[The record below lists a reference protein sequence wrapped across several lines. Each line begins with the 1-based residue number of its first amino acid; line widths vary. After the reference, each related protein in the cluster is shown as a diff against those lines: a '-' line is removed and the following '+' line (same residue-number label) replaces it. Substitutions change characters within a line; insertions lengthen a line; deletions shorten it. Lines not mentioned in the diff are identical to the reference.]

1 MRRILILICL
11 ACFFKAEAQNPSA
24 LSIADSLYAVGNYS
38 QAISNYQRISPKNS
52 DIYHKIARANQA
64 KGNLGDALINYAEAS
79 SNSEN
84 TIARNEYGKL
94 LITTSN
100 YKAADSIFTLL
111 IGAYKNNPN
120 FYYQRGRAKM
130 QLPDTLTSVNADSLT
145 IENTSSF
152 NYITDFEKAVALD
165 STHQKAL
172 YQTAKYYLQ
181 RKDYP
186 LVERLCKK
194 ALESYPDNVEIISLL
209 AQDNLA
215 RGFMRD
221 AIPLFEKLL
230 ELGQNSQFIHEKL
243 GMAYYKIRNYDRAIE
258 HYQKGLDFSDEDFK
272 NAEKHGQL
280 AILFKNLPLDGDYY
294 TLGNTYK

>member
-1 MRRILILICL
+1 
-11 ACFFKAEAQNPSA
+11 
-24 LSIADSLYAVGNYS
+24 
-38 QAISNYQRISPKNS
+38 
-52 DIYHKIARANQA
+52 
-64 KGNLGDALINYAEAS
+64 
-79 SNSEN
+79 
-84 TIARNEYGKL
+84 
-94 LITTSN
+94 
-100 YKAADSIFTLL
+100 
-111 IGAYKNNPN
+111 
-120 FYYQRGRAKM
+120 
-130 QLPDTLTSVNADSLT
+130 
-145 IENTSSF
+145 
-152 NYITDFEKAVALD
+152 ALD

-194 ALESYPDNVEIISLL
+194 ALKSYPDNVEIISLL

-258 HYQKGLDFSDEDFK
+258 HYQKGLDFSEEDFYIHSNLAKLYNFKEDFK

-294 TLGNTYK
+294 TLGNTYKIHKKWKMAMVYFNKTLTENPDHREALYGKAVVADNYYKDQEAVLKLYEDFIKKYDDGSRYAEFDPLLRLAKERRGMLKEELFMTAEDQRQ